1 MKPHHLKV
9 IFSLLFVLFL
19 ITPGAVSG
27 MPAPGISEHDLLPP
41 AAEVAPTDTSSMPH
55 PSAPPLTEYEV
66 EIRADKAVYVD
77 EQNPGINWGG
87 DAYLRVGIGP
97 EFGGELRT
105 LIHFGPVWESDGGP
119 LPNGVEITG
128 MRVKLYKESGP
139 SGTVKLHLLR
149 DQFDEGTVTWNT
161 KPSFQGSSRN
171 TSVPAANGWC
181 YINAG
186 AGGYSYIFNDGVAL
200 LPAWTDIG
208 RHISFTSDEHSSRGP
223 SLVISYL
230 GAEPPPTPP
239 PTPPPADDTRQCELT
254 WTVTPERPRVGQSVT
269 VTARATDDQAMWYV
283 KIMRGARQL
292 ARREAASGERELEVS
307 FSEEAVLPSLTYTII
322 ADDLGPA
329 APVGSPIITVPVT
342 GTGTVPEVTV
352 TAEWLDVE
360 EVIPER
366 YRLIRGDGQRVRI
379 TATAS
384 DPDGIR
390 MLTISVTGAPRD
402 FTYDGDTSVSQ
413 SVEWVNDE
421 PSRTRFSYS
430 ASATDAERNYVHA
443 DGESF
448 DIVQPTGILLM
459 STAAPG
465 FHNPSN
471 PRLSWTRMCQ
481 TFGDNEC
488 WWVKDWNWKSW
499 YALIWYHAGF
509 KDIADGGECFGM
521 STLATEIYH
530 SRIAAVDLEE
540 VSCAA
545 YLSYDNTFTR
555 EIVEARQGGQLGEE
569 VCFPRYRQR
578 WTSASEKLGWMED
591 DLANNDPGVIGVRE
605 GDGGHAIVPWMSRHL
620 SDGTTRVYV
629 YDCNYVLDPEDETED
644 FQDAILNP
652 DAEFTNRMQFPYME
666 FSAGS
671 WSYRMAGGDM
681 WNDRLTYFSYE
692 QACGDMGQEN
702 SLGVNRFAPTV
713 TDHDIP
719 SVLDYMF
726 APIAGDADLYVED
739 EDGNI
744 TGIYE
749 GEIREEIPGSMAIR
763 PMMGGPFSEHEL
775 YMLPIDKKLKFHV
788 VGKGEGEYVLGM
800 LGGGSVYSIKDKALS
815 EGTEDTITIEPSDE
829 AVGHTMRIKPG
840 KGDDDFTIG
849 IGHMYDGIVE
859 ALDSDYIAREY
870 LMEEVSA
877 TEDSDFSV
885 CVEEG
890 GDTLVVESYGDD
902 IEFDVTMRST
912 ESADYIDPEEELPY
926 IPGSTEEDVTVER
939 GRRVE
944 ATPEDWTTTEDR
956 GQLHTLG
963 KKAEGEGGTGFPI
976 VPLVIGFA
984 AFAAV
989 GITVVVLALKGVF
1002 SKGK

>member
-1 MKPHHLKV
+1 MKGYHLKL
-9 IFSLLFVLFL
+9 ILCLLFVLFL
-19 ITPGAVSG
+19 VTPGAVSG
-27 MPAPGISEHDLLPP
+27 MAAPDTSEHGLLPAPSGLEPID
-41 AAEVAPTDTSSMPH
+41 VSSSPR
-55 PSAPPLTEYEV
+55 PLAPPPTEYEV

-77 EQNPGINWGG
+77 EQNPVTNWG
-87 DAYLRVGIGP
+87 DDVYLRVGIGP

-119 LPNGVEITG
+119 LPNDAEITG

-139 SGTVKLHLLR
+139 SGTVKLHMLSG
-149 DQFDEGTVTWNT
+149 QFEEGSVTWDT
-161 KPSFQGSSRN
+161 KPSLQGSSRN

-186 AGGYSYIFNDGVAL
+186 ETGLTYIFEYGVAL

-208 RHISFTSDEHSSRGP
+208 RAISSTSDEHPSRGP

-254 WTVTPERPRVGQSVT
+254 WTITPERPRVGESVT

-283 KIMRGARQL
+283 KIIRGSFQL
-292 ARREAASGERELEVS
+292 ARQDAVAGQRELTVS
-307 FSEEAVLPSLTYTII
+307 HTETATLPSLTYTII
-322 ADDLGPA
+322 ADDLGNP
-329 APVGSPIITVPVT
+329 APVGSPIIRVPVT

-384 DPDGIR
+384 DPDGIQL
-390 MLTISVTGAPRD
+390 LTISLPDGLHD
-402 FTYDGDTSVSQ
+402 FRYDGETSVSETL
-413 SVEWVNDE
+413 EWVNDE
-421 PSRTRFSYS
+421 PSRTRFSYY
-430 ASATDAERNYVHA
+430 ASAQDREVNYVTA

-465 FHNPSN
+465 FHNPSDD
-471 PRLSWTRMCQ
+471 RLSWARMCQ
-481 TFGDNEC
+481 TFGDGEC

-509 KDIADGGECFGM
+509 KDIAKHGECFGM

-545 YLSYDNTFTR
+545 YLSYDNTFTK

-569 VCFPRYRQR
+569 VAFPRYHQR
-578 WTSASEKLGWMED
+578 VSTTLSERLGWIEE
-591 DLANNDPGVIGVRE
+591 DLANNDPGVLSIRE
-605 GDGGHAIVPWMSRHL
+605 GDGGHAVVPWMSRHMA
-620 SDGTTRVYV
+620 DGTTRLYI
-629 YDCNYVLDPEDETED
+629 YDCNREG
-644 FQDAILNP
+644 AILETITEAHTGNP
-652 DAEFTNRMQFPYME
+652 SFDFSDRSRYPYVE
-666 FSAGS
+666 VGSAG
-671 WSYRMAGGDM
+671 WSYEWGDGTM
-681 WNDRLTYFSYE
+681 WNDTLAYFSYE

-726 APIAGDADLYVED
+726 APIAGDADVYIED
-739 EDGNI
+739 EDGNV

-749 GEIREEIPGSMAIR
+749 GEIREDIPDSMAIR

-788 VGKGEGEYVLGM
+788 VGKGKGEYVLGM
-800 LGGGSVYSIKDKALS
+800 LGGGSVYSILDKALS

-829 AVGHTMRIKPG
+829 AVGHKMRIKPG
-840 KGDDDFTIG
+840 KGDDAFTIG
-849 IGHMYDGIVE
+849 IGHMYEGIVE
-859 ALDSDYIAREY
+859 ALDSDHIAREC

-885 CVEEG
+885 YVEEG

-912 ESADYIDPEEELPY
+912 ESADYISPDEELPY

-939 GRRVE
+939 GRRAE
-944 ATPEDWTTTEDR
+944 ATPEDWATTEDR

-963 KKAEGEGGTGFPI
+963 KRAKGEGGTGFPI
-976 VPLVIGFA
+976 LPVVIGFA